1 MDTSITLW
9 QFLRQLLDEEKNDLI
24 CWTSKDGEFKLR
36 NAEEVARLWGMRKNK
51 TNMNYDKLSRALRY
65 YYDKNIIKKVN
76 GQKFVYKFVSL
87 PDPVTLEAEKYTG
100 SEGGW
105 AVHRPKEEG
114 LCLQKQLKPTAR
126 VSPRNEYMRSG
137 LYSTFTIQSLQH
149 SSYKPRAA
157 GDSPRSCCS
166 EPERKLSELSAEELL
181 AVSEGQALGEQH
193 QGSDL
198 EEPPAEASDDASHLS
213 DFKVKVEAEE
223 GSEQGPPVPE
233 SISIDLE
240 ILDSPEDL
248 SESVSSLQPPKPK
261 KPNLELPATSPI
273 TRASPPPDKTNA
285 GVLST
290 VVFPSPSALTPTL
303 IAQHVQNPFILTPS
317 ALPSVIHFWS
327 TLSPIAP
334 RSPAKL
340 SFQFPSA
347 GSSQIHIPIASVD
360 GLSTPILPSPGLQK
374 P

>member
-65 YYDKNIIKKVN
+65 YYDKN
-76 GQKFVYKFVSL
+76 
-87 PDPVTLEAEKYTG
+87 
-100 SEGGW
+100 
-105 AVHRPKEEG
+105 
-114 LCLQKQLKPTAR
+114 
-126 VSPRNEYMRSG
+126 
-137 LYSTFTIQSLQH
+137 
-149 SSYKPRAA
+149 
-157 GDSPRSCCS
+157 
-166 EPERKLSELSAEELL
+166 
-181 AVSEGQALGEQH
+181 
-193 QGSDL
+193 
-198 EEPPAEASDDASHLS
+198 
-213 DFKVKVEAEE
+213 
-223 GSEQGPPVPE
+223 
-233 SISIDLE
+233 
-240 ILDSPEDL
+240 
-248 SESVSSLQPPKPK
+248 
-261 KPNLELPATSPI
+261 
-273 TRASPPPDKTNA
+273 
-285 GVLST
+285 
-290 VVFPSPSALTPTL
+290 
-303 IAQHVQNPFILTPS
+303 PFILTPS